1 MSFFSLNK
9 NFSLKNSSE
18 LDMVFKTG
26 NKISSDLIFLHY
38 VISNDSKLKVA
49 FSVGKKK
56 HKLAVSR
63 NRIKRL
69 LKESFS
75 KNANNYVYANLNY
88 NFVFVYFASE
98 VPSLSMVDRSMK
110 SLLLSFKN
118 KVQC

>member
-75 KNANNYVYANLNY
+75 KNANNYVSVNLNY
-88 NFVFVYFASE
+88 NFVFVYFGSE

>member
-1 MSFFSLNK
+1 MSYFSLNK
-9 NFSLKNSSE
+9 KFSLKKSSD
-18 LDMVFKTG
+18 LDVVFKTG

-38 VISNDSKLKVA
+38 VVSNDNKIKVA

-75 KNANNYVYANLNY
+75 KNANNYISMNLNY
-88 NFVFVYFASE
+88 NFVFVYFGSE
-98 VPSLSMVDRSMK
+98 VPSLRMVDKSMK
-110 SLLLSFKN
+110 HLLLSFKN
-118 KVQC
+118 IVQC